1 MQAQDQQP
9 ARQYPQQQYQTSNED
24 TLQVALK
31 LVDALKSEN
40 ETIKSELEKFRTC
53 NKGQNAL
60 QKKIGEIE
68 SHWKGQLEAKTTE
81 LKKKNAVDPKEI
93 DLLRIQI
100 STEIESSCEK
110 RLRKAED
117 DAEKLKA
124 ILFSL
129 KRENEIMREDS
140 ISKDN
145 THSSII
151 RDLQSSHMDEIASFE
166 QKIKELQGNIDL
178 LGDSDQLHSLQ
189 RESMEQALRI
199 QSLTSEIE
207 EVRSKKE
214 MAAVEYE
221 QRERILNRRFLEE
234 SSNSKSIRIEKEAL
248 QVKINSLQE
257 EISSLKKSYDSATED
272 AAASKKEILKMK
284 SLLEETK
291 HQSSNSVEL
300 NETKVSHL
308 KAVKNLDIQISD
320 MKSKL
325 LDESINLKTAKE
337 TIQSIRT
344 KLTEN
349 EKAAAQA
356 VIEARDEE
364 QSKLNKLVAEK
375 AAVEHQLLE
384 LNKAM
389 DQIRNSEAAAKHSL
403 EEEVARLQ
411 RIQNSEANANN
422 SLKAENKALQSEL
435 HKLQAQFATE
445 QTRAKDLEKKI
456 QITASEKQQTD
467 HEIDVLNTRI
477 LHLEESLQGA
487 RMEAVQKDE
496 NLLKEE
502 QAFKHNLELCR
513 NTWAREKEKMRAQ
526 MELLSAENIRLS
538 DNEHAL
544 RKASYVRGTQS

>member
-40 ETIKSELEKFRTC
+40 ETIKSELEKL
-53 NKGQNAL
+53 KDSHAKLIEGQNAL

-166 QKIKELQGNIDL
+166 QKIKELQGNI
-178 LGDSDQLHSLQ
+178 
-189 RESMEQALRI
+189 
-199 QSLTSEIE
+199 EIE

-344 KLTEN
+344 KLAEN

-403 EEEVARLQ
+403 EE
-411 RIQNSEANANN
+411 
-422 SLKAENKALQSEL
+422 
-435 HKLQAQFATE
+435 
-445 QTRAKDLEKKI
+445 
-456 QITASEKQQTD
+456 
-467 HEIDVLNTRI
+467 
-477 LHLEESLQGA
+477 
-487 RMEAVQKDE
+487 
-496 NLLKEE
+496 
-502 QAFKHNLELCR
+502 
-513 NTWAREKEKMRAQ
+513 
-526 MELLSAENIRLS
+526 
-538 DNEHAL
+538 
-544 RKASYVRGTQS
+544 